1 MLYGFYYTEDSYNKC
16 QKYYGCHIWASYVK
30 SLVQRNLFI
39 VNKNVYTN
47 KLFVSCNKNFVCRSQ
62 NYICLVEVNMIKI
75 YRCRSLKVPIG
86 NPFRAIVV
94 LIFCTANLNFCCCQW
109 CSLEW
114 YIVQLKVPTFLQY
127 TGRCCYYSCC
137 RYCVFGFYVCL
148 FVCRIYYY
156 CWHDELRERT
166 CCIFTVLFF

>member
-1 MLYGFYYTEDSYNKC
+1 M
-16 QKYYGCHIWASYVK
+16 YYGCHIWASYVK

-39 VNKNVYTN
+39 VNKNLYTH
-47 KLFVSCNKNFVCRSQ
+47 KLFFSCTKNVVCQSQ
-62 NYICLVEVNMIKI
+62 NYICLVEVNDLNLPLPKFE
-75 YRCRSLKVPIG
+75 SPHWKPIPC
-86 NPFRAIVV
+86 N
-94 LIFCTANLNFCCCQW
+94 CCSYLLYCKFEFLLLSQW

-127 TGRCCYYSCC
+127 TGRCCYHSCC

-148 FVCRIYYY
+148 YVCRIYYY